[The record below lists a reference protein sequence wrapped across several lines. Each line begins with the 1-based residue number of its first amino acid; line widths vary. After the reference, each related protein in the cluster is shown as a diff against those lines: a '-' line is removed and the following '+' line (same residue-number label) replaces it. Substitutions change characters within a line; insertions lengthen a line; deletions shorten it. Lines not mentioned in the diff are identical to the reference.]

1 MQNAEVGTGLLTGGY
16 EHEIDSVTPL
26 SPLGIEAEVFL
37 PGKKVHFIAD
47 LPAGSDTLD
56 FKLAAAAVLSSGA
69 GSGSDEDE
77 VSEVSAG
84 LRHLVHCSGLR
95 CGPLPLGLSMSRCCW
110 CRLWP
115 RENFSCWD
123 LACYQHL
130 GLRKPDLQ

>member
-77 VSEVSAG
+77 VSEVESFILDQEDNSVLKTASE
-84 LRHLVHCSGLR
+84 LFFINCCRS
-95 CGPLPLGLSMSRCCW
+95 SR
-110 CRLWP
+110 P
-115 RENFSCWD
+115 ADS
-123 LACYQHL
+123 
-130 GLRKPDLQ
+130 